1 MNRAFLIVLV
11 PATLVA
17 IGYVVVLR
25 QMGLKP
31 PYGILGGMVAALI
44 LGLWWIGR
52 MSRKPEKLK

>member
-1 MNRAFLIVLV
+1 MNRAFLIVLA

-31 PYGILGGMVAALI
+31 PYGILGGMVAALVI
-44 LGLWWIGR
+44 GLCWFGR
-52 MSRKPEKLK
+52 RSRKPEKLR

>member
-1 MNRAFLIVLV
+1 M

-31 PYGILGGMVAALI
+31 PYGVLGGMVAALV
-44 LGLWWIGR
+44 LGLLWIGR
-52 MSRKPEKLK
+52 RSKKPEKLR